1 MQARATS
8 QTQST
13 IDLVVVGAH
22 LSGMPLN
29 HELVALG
36 ARLVRSGATKPIYRL
51 FELDGSTPGK
61 PGMMRVGENSGK
73 AIEIEIWSL
82 STEAFG
88 MFVSRIPPPLG
99 IGTIWL
105 DDGNVAKG
113 FLVESI
119 AVQGARDISE
129 FGGWRGFQAEVALA

>member
-1 MQARATS
+1 MPPN
-8 QTQST
+8 

-29 HELVALG
+29 HELVAL
-36 ARLVRSGATKPIYRL
+36 AACFVRSGATAPLYRL
-51 FELDGSTPGK
+51 FELPGAAPRK
-61 PGMMRVGENSGK
+61 PGMLRVGEGGGT

-82 STEAFG
+82 SVEAFG
-88 MFVSRIPPPLG
+88 MFVSRIPAPLG

-105 DDGNVAKG
+105 ENGSVAKG

-119 AVQGARDISE
+119 AVKAARDISD
-129 FGGWRGFQAEVALA
+129 FGGWRSFQEQAALA